1 VISVVLTR
9 RELVNSR
16 ETVYTGGNEINM
28 LDSKPESGCDHESAK
43 GSDPCHSV
51 AAICEKTG
59 LSYVNASRVIKR
71 LSDLGFLGVIKGP
84 PHFYRLKEE
93 LPLFVECKLAKGK

>member
-1 VISVVLTR
+1 MISVVLTR

-43 GSDPCHSV
+43 RPKIVGES
-51 AAICEKTG
+51 EKEIVVG
-59 LSYVNASRVIKR
+59 KKWVERNIK
-71 LSDLGFLGVIKGP
+71 
-84 PHFYRLKEE
+84 
-93 LPLFVECKLAKGK
+93 KLAKSEAAVQVR

>member
-71 LSDLGFLGVIKGP
+71 LSDLGFLGVSWFFGS
-84 PHFYRLKEE
+84 
-93 LPLFVECKLAKGK
+93 AKGSSPCLSIEGRAAFICRA

>member
-43 GSDPCHSV
+43 VDCEDNRYGKETGS
-51 AAICEKTG
+51 
-59 LSYVNASRVIKR
+59 
-71 LSDLGFLGVIKGP
+71 
-84 PHFYRLKEE
+84 
-93 LPLFVECKLAKGK
+93 